1 MVAWNVQASYS
12 MLLLAPVQCLQ
23 HPTRNLYPR
32 RMHHNLAYHSDL
44 HDYFPLHTSSSVL
57 CALLTPASLCSA
69 RPWFI
74 FSLRSQSCCC
84 LCSRWPVLDF
94 ARVKNLLLWPCSCSV
109 SCTSFSTSC
118 FLLCY
123 ATFVHHWLTRSCSV
137 CAASIVVLI
146 VAINLNAKTTEMS
159 RDVKGVIIW
168 AGTESYLAI
177 ISCEYFRNPKWPAF

>member
-1 MVAWNVQASYS
+1 MGLGHVKADIPHPAEEVDEYARFGLFMAEFLYAWSLGMS
-12 MLLLAPVQCLQ
+12 KLAILCFYL
-23 HPTRNLYPR
+23 RL
-32 RMHHNLAYHSDL
+32 
-44 HDYFPLHTSSSVL
+44 FSVSNIRPGIYIL
-57 CALLTPASLCSA
+57 GACTIIWLTI
-69 RPWFI
+69 RT
-74 FSLRSQSCCC
+74 LRSQSCCC